1 MVNLLTVVLAGV
13 IIYIKL
19 YFDYTLKEVSIM
31 GKTITLTKNEH
42 EIMNL
47 LWKENRALSR
57 SDIINLSTERSWKA
71 SSIHILLNQL
81 LEKGAIRVDGFV
93 KTGKNYGRTFSP
105 AFSEEEYYV
114 MRFQDSGCYQQSKAA
129 SLVDFVSAFI
139 QDEEIDGD
147 TIDRLEALLDEK
159 RKELK

>member
-1 MVNLLTVVLAGV
+1 MN
-13 IIYIKL
+13 K
-19 YFDYTLKEVSIM
+19 SIA
-31 GKTITLTKNEH
+31 LTKNEQ
-42 EIMNL
+42 EIMDL
-47 LWKENRALSR
+47 LWKENKPLSR

-81 LEKGAIRVDGFV
+81 LEKGAICVNGFV

-105 AFSEEEYYV
+105 AFTEEEYHV
-114 MRFQDSGCYQQSKAA
+114 MQFQSSGCYQQSKAA

-139 QDEEIDGD
+139 QDEEIDRN

-159 RKELK
+159 RKGLK